1 MAILNQNDAV
11 YFIGALAK
19 IGLDYVR
26 WTQLVPM
33 LIGWF
38 LAFAFTLPTLYGG
51 VIAFL
56 QDALLYAARLPM
68 AIAHALILQAAE
80 EEMATQAV
88 DTLGALALNAS
99 PVLSQA
105 APIIMWLLTALG
117 MWAAHTVWIAV
128 FGTRRTRSL
137 RQRLVWLFWAIVG
150 YMAFV
155 QLGLWTT
162 AAPEELGDP
171 NETRF
176 VLLVITPILL
186 TGVSVWGLVV
196 STIVDGIQKP
206 INRWVT
212 THAANDSLTRSES
225 VRQ

>member
-1 MAILNQNDAV
+1 MAILNQNDTV

-19 IGLDYVR
+19 IGLDYLR
-26 WTQLVPM
+26 WTQLVPL

-56 QDALLYAARLPM
+56 QDALLYAARVPM
-68 AIAHALILQAAE
+68 AVGHVVVLQAAE
-80 EEMATQAV
+80 EEMVTGAI
-88 DTLGALALNAS
+88 DTLVTFTLDRYLFF
-99 PVLSQA
+99 SQA
-105 APIIMWLLTALG
+105 ASVLVWLLTALG
-117 MWAAHTVWIAV
+117 MWAAHAVWRAF
-128 FGTRRTRSL
+128 FGTRRSRSL

-162 AAPEELGDP
+162 ATPEKLGDP
-171 NETRF
+171 NDVRL
-176 VLLVITPILL
+176 VLLVIAPVLL

-196 STIVDGIQKP
+196 SAIVNRIQKP
-206 INRWVT
+206 IDRWVA
-212 THAANDSLTRSES
+212 THTANDALTRSES
-225 VRQ
+225 VRP